1 MLIAAHYGDSPIM
14 NGDQKPPITR
24 RTISMDSKAV
34 YFGTIATLVI
44 AIIGGADAAHR
55 HYRHHAA
62 VYAKDTAR
70 CDLDKDYYATH
81 SQWCDSAE
89 KQHLVT
95 IHHRQVFPAVQSFD
109 EVTNS
114 HDHQGVYDGGSTNI
128 PTIRLQTADNVAH
141 SSPWYAAIAAA
152 FNPGALDL
160 GIHRIAR
167 TEAPVYAGPRAP
179 MRPVAALAKPTRI
192 TTNGGPVYI
201 TNSRVTVA
209 QQ

>member
-1 MLIAAHYGDSPIM
+1 
-14 NGDQKPPITR
+14 
-24 RTISMDSKAV
+24 MDNKAV

-95 IHHRQVFPAVQSFD
+95 IHHRQIFPAVQSFD

-167 TEAPVYAGPRAP
+167 TEAPVYAGPRP
-179 MRPVAALAKPTRI
+179 IVRRTVATVAKPTRI
-192 TTNGGPVYI
+192 TTGGAVTI
-201 TNSRVTVA
+201 TIAPLAVA
-209 QQ
+209 QR

>member
-1 MLIAAHYGDSPIM
+1 MKDKYLKFGVAAC
-14 NGDQKPPITR
+14 
-24 RTISMDSKAV
+24 
-34 YFGTIATLVI
+34 LVI
-44 AIIGGADAAHR
+44 ATFGIADAARR
-55 HYRHHAA
+55 HIRHHTTA
-62 VYAKDTAR
+62 VYAKEAAL
-70 CDLDKDYYATH
+70 CEMNKDYYAAH
-81 SQWCDSAE
+81 AKRCDNPEQAYPPE
-89 KQHLVT
+89 
-95 IHHRQVFPAVQSFD
+95 HHRQAFPPVQSFD

-114 HDHQGVYDGGSTNI
+114 HDHQGVYDGGSTNT

-160 GIHRIAR
+160 GVHRIAR
-167 TEAPVYAGPRAP
+167 TEAPVYAGPR
-179 MRPVAALAKPTRI
+179 PVVRKAVAELAKPTRI

>member
-1 MLIAAHYGDSPIM
+1 MKDKYLKFGVAAC
-14 NGDQKPPITR
+14 
-24 RTISMDSKAV
+24 
-34 YFGTIATLVI
+34 LVI
-44 AIIGGADAAHR
+44 ATFGIADAAR
-55 HYRHHAA
+55 RHHHRQTEI
-62 VYAKDTAR
+62 YAKDTAR

-95 IHHRQVFPAVQSFD
+95 IRHRQTFPAVQSFD

-114 HDHQGVYDGGSTNI
+114 HDHQGVYDGGSTNT

-160 GIHRIAR
+160 GVHRIAR
-167 TEAPVYAGPRAP
+167 TEVPVYAGPRPIRTVATVA
-179 MRPVAALAKPTRI
+179 RPARI
-192 TTNGGPVYI
+192 TTSGAVTISIAPAI
-201 TNSRVTVA
+201 TA
-209 QQ
+209 MAGK